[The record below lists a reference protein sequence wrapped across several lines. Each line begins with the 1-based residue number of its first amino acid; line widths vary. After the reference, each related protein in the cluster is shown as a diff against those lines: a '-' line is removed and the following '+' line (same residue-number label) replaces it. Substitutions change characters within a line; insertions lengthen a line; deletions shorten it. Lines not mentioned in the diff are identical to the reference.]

1 VFADRASA
9 ACASKGVPH
18 LRRNY
23 FVFLAL
29 LAALTIIVWAGIYNF
44 LKHRQD
50 RQRQQ
55 ATQAVLVQEPPSQGP
70 DTAQAAALQGKPAP
84 DFTLEDTTGKKIS
97 LASYKGKAVV
107 VNFWATWCAP
117 CKVETPWLIALHEQY
132 APKGLE
138 ILGVSADLLDD
149 DDKPRLAQEKADIV
163 KFATN
168 AHMNYPVLLNG
179 DSISQHYGGVDALP
193 TSFFIDRK
201 GTVVASTIGLVPR
214 DEVEAD
220 MKKALAGGGE

>member
-1 VFADRASA
+1 VRFERLS
-9 ACASKGVPH
+9 H

-23 FVFLAL
+23 FVFLAM
-29 LAALTIIVWAGIYNF
+29 LAALTVIVWAGIYNF

-50 RQRQQ
+50 RERAQ
-55 ATQAVLVQEPPSQGP
+55 APQAVLVPDAPSQEPDNAAPSP
-70 DTAQAAALQGKPAP
+70 LQGKPAP
-84 DFTLEDTTGKKIS
+84 NFTLEDTSGKKVS
-97 LASYKGKAVV
+97 LASYKGRAVV

-149 DDKPRLAQEKADIV
+149 DDKARLAQEKADIA

-168 AHMNYPVLLNG
+168 AHMNYPVLLDG

-220 MKKALAGGGE
+220 MKKALAGGAE